1 MIEYLLKGENNMY
14 ENNRYNNYGSTYE
27 TFEESF
33 ESLRTPNI
41 ITLKNK
47 KLFNLFKQQ
56 FLDGDVI
63 ATINIDKTTIYLLSI
78 KDEKKQTEKITGF
91 NATTH
96 KLYDIASL
104 DDLLNIINEMN
115 QNKDEEAKT
124 NSKEIQKK
132 K

>member
-1 MIEYLLKGENNMY
+1 MY

-27 TFEESF
+27 TCEERF
-33 ESLRTPNI
+33 ESPRMPNI

-78 KDEKKQTEKITGF
+78 KDEKKQTEKIRGF